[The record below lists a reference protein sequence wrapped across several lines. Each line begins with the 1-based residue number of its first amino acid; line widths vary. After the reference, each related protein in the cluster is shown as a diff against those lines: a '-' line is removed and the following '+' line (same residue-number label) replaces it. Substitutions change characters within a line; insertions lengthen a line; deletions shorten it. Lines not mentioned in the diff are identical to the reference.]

1 MVNQVN
7 PANEGT
13 PLGSLKD
20 RPKLIPKDLRVPRQ
34 KDVVD
39 FGQGRPLNQAQI
51 QDIVVDR
58 ALEKLRDIVNDARA
72 QLGLPEGAVV
82 DTSPEATANRIAD
95 FALGFFGQYAENNG
109 LEDNEE
115 GRRQYA
121 EFIGGAVSQGI
132 EEARGILEALNAL
145 NPEVSGN
152 IDQTASLVQDR
163 FDSFVLN
170 GLN

>member
-20 RPKLIPKDLRVPRQ
+20 RPKLIPTDLRVPRQ